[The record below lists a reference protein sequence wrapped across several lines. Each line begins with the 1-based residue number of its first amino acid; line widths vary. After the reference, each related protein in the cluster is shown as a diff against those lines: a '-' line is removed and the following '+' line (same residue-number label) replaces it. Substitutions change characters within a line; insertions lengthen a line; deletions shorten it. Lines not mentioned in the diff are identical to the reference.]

1 MMRHSKKILT
11 LALAAAMAV
20 SSASL
25 AFAMPG
31 DVGKC
36 LDSSVSSEPAVISDA
51 WWNDSVASWNY
62 TGKCDHFEVQLF
74 RNDDLVQAET
84 TIASEFDFIEA
95 LTDEGDYTFQVR
107 PVIQDQTSEWTTTSN
122 TYLSRPGQP
131 THIHADG
138 HRASIAPLDDK
149 TPGVSTGMWVS
160 SLDDNGSTQWQY
172 IHADGCYATD
182 TWDYIDCSWYFFN
195 EEGYRQT
202 GWVTWNDH
210 AYYCDKD
217 GKMVTGY
224 YDLDGGR
231 CRFATDG
238 RLLYKVTK

>member
-1 MMRHSKKILT
+1 MMHHSKKVLT

-25 AFAMPG
+25 TFAMPG
-31 DVGKC
+31 DVGRC
-36 LDSSVSSEPAVISDA
+36 LDSSVSSEPAVICDA

-62 TGKCDHFEVQLF
+62 TGKCDHFEIQLF
-74 RNDDLVQAET
+74 RNGNLVQTET

-95 LTDEGDYTFQVR
+95 LADEGDYTFQVR